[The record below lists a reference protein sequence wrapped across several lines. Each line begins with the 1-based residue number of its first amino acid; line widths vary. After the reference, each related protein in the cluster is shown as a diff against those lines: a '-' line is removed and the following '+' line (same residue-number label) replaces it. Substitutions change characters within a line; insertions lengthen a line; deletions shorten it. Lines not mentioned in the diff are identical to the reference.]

1 MYQEKL
7 PYTRLLMIE
16 SQQNLYGLTGTRAIL
31 RSHVYHVLVV
41 QKVDELWQ
49 LWPLKQD
56 LFGKEIIEL
65 VDGKSFG
72 INQAKVIS
80 LQSQLSILR
89 KERTLQL

>member
-41 QKVDELWQ
+41 QKVA
-49 LWPLKQD
+49 
-56 LFGKEIIEL
+56 EIMAIMTT
-65 VDGKSFG
+65 
-72 INQAKVIS
+72 QARFIW
-80 LQSQLSILR
+80 
-89 KERTLQL
+89 